1 MAALENTTMTADIK
15 LEAREIAFIT
25 MFQRNWQSLQ
35 EILGIMR
42 PIRKEPGT
50 KLVSSKATVE
60 LQDGNVPEGDEVP
73 LSKATVVP
81 VAYEDIDLEKFRKA
95 VTAEAVNKF
104 GAAIAVRKTDEAFL
118 MELQNKVLDR
128 FYAFA
133 QTGTL
138 TGHYDTLQMAVS
150 MSITMVKDK
159 FKKLRL
165 NYGNIVTFVN
175 TVDVGKY
182 LGAAEITLQTRNG
195 IEYMKDFLG
204 ASTVIVSSEIP
215 EGTVI
220 STPVDNIVLYYVS
233 PADADFAE
241 LGLNYTI
248 TGETN
253 LIGVHAEGNYTRVM
267 GEMHALMGMKL
278 FAEYIDAIAVY
289 TFGENDTLG
298 TLTVTSAAG
307 TITGDTAITV
317 TPAKAS
323 GNSYKYKVADNATSV
338 TYNQNVQ
345 TWTAWDGTSDIEAT
359 SGKTITVV
367 ECDAGYKA
375 KKAGTATVVAK
386 S

>member
-1 MAALENTTMTADIK
+1 MAALENTTMAADIK

-25 MFQRNWQSLQ
+25 MFQRNWRSLQ

-138 TGHYDTLQMAVS
+138 TGNYDTMQMAIS

-182 LGAAEITLQTRNG
+182 LGAAEITLQTKNG

-278 FAEYIDAIAVY
+278 FAEYLDAIAVY
-289 TFGENDTLG
+289 KFG
-298 TLTVTSAAG
+298 AASG
-307 TITGDTAITV
+307 AAVRT
-317 TPAKAS
+317 AKAS
-323 GNSYKYKVADNATSV
+323 
-338 TYNQNVQ
+338 
-345 TWTAWDGTSDIEAT
+345 
-359 SGKTITVV
+359 
-367 ECDAGYKA
+367 A
-375 KKAGTATVVAK
+375 KE
-386 S
+386 SNLS

>member
-1 MAALENTTMTADIK
+1 MAALENTTMAADIK

-42 PIRKEPGT
+42 PIRKDPGT

-138 TGHYDTLQMAVS
+138 TGSYDTMQMAIS

-175 TVDVGKY
+175 TIDVGKY

-233 PADADFAE
+233 AADADFAE

-253 LIGVHAEGNYTRVM
+253 LIGVHAEGNYKRVM

-278 FAEYIDAIAVY
+278 FAEYLDAIAVY
-289 TFGENDTLG
+289 KFG
-298 TLTVTSAAG
+298 AASG
-307 TITGDTAITV
+307 AAART
-317 TPAKAS
+317 AKAS
-323 GNSYKYKVADNATSV
+323 
-338 TYNQNVQ
+338 
-345 TWTAWDGTSDIEAT
+345 
-359 SGKTITVV
+359 
-367 ECDAGYKA
+367 A
-375 KKAGTATVVAK
+375 KE
-386 S
+386 SSLS

>member
-1 MAALENTTMTADIK
+1 MAALENTTMAADIK

-25 MFQRNWQSLQ
+25 MFQRNWQPLQ

-138 TGHYDTLQMAVS
+138 TGNYDTMQMAIS

-175 TVDVGKY
+175 TIDVGKY

-220 STPVDNIVLYYVS
+220 STPVDNVVLYYVS

-278 FAEYIDAIAVY
+278 FAEYLDAIAVY
-289 TFGENDTLG
+289 KFG
-298 TLTVTSAAG
+298 AASG
-307 TITGDTAITV
+307 AAART
-317 TPAKAS
+317 AKAS
-323 GNSYKYKVADNATSV
+323 
-338 TYNQNVQ
+338 
-345 TWTAWDGTSDIEAT
+345 
-359 SGKTITVV
+359 
-367 ECDAGYKA
+367 A
-375 KKAGTATVVAK
+375 KE
-386 S
+386 SNLS